1 MKLSVEQG
9 KRLNRMRLQRDA
21 NDISTVLDAVYK
33 CFQQVDLSEHKKTEA
48 ELIAQK
54 VYSIATL

>member
-1 MKLSVEQG
+1 
-9 KRLNRMRLQRDA
+9 MRLQRDA